1 MFRKY
6 FKILSDENFDRHS
19 DKINRENKFGLELIL
34 LFDSL
39 ILCMNLIGHLVA
51 GHNLL
56 HIPMLLAQAII
67 IGIAVTFYLTVL
79 RRRNVHYTLWIYLIE
94 TPVLIAT
101 MLTGTLHRPAEISFT
116 FLVFLLLFPLLILDK
131 PWRIDLYIIAFGIA
145 FAIIDHETKI
155 SIVFRRD
162 AIHLINIIMMSVA
175 ANIYFLIFRI
185 RNIEYAAYFAKI
197 ADEDPLT
204 GLYNRA
210 GARHHINA
218 SDPGIFIYI
227 DLDRFKGVNDQFGH
241 EAGDEVIRETADV
254 LRSSFRREDI
264 LIRLGGD
271 EFAVYASGTW
281 SYDHVRDKLS
291 ELLDRI
297 HAMKLRHSSHN
308 STETM
313 TASIGCAYA
322 PNGCN
327 SLEDLIRIADEAMYR
342 AKKGGKDEFCIRKVG
357 R

>member
-1 MFRKY
+1 MIRRY
-6 FKILSDENFDRHS
+6 LKILSNENFDQHKTR
-19 DKINRENKFGLELIL
+19 INQENKAGLELIL

-39 ILCMNLIGHLVA
+39 ILCMNLIGQLIA

-67 IGIAVTFYLTVL
+67 IGTAVAFYLIVL
-79 RRRNVHYTLWIYLIE
+79 RHREAHYTLWIYLIE

-131 PWRIDLYIIAFGIA
+131 PWRIDLYIVIFGIA
-145 FAIIDHETKI
+145 FALIDHETKV
-155 SIVFRRD
+155 STVFRRD

-218 SDPGIFIYI
+218 EDPGIFIYI

-254 LRSSFRREDI
+254 LRKSFRREDI

-271 EFAVYASGTW
+271 EFAVYASGRW
-281 SYDHVRDKLS
+281 SYDRVRDKLS
-291 ELLDRI
+291 ELLSNI
-297 HAMKLRHSSHN
+297 HSLKLSRSVKGIP
-308 STETM
+308 EKM

-322 PNGCN
+322 PNGCS

-342 AKKGGKDEFCIRKVG
+342 AKKDGKDEYCIRKVG
-357 R
+357 K